1 MSEART
7 RPTTTYWQRLLDD
20 WPEGKAPEPPYR
32 FDYPVRLPDGRVLL
46 LPLRELPEGGRAV
59 ASLIANQASFGVVS
73 ALAGHMAA
81 LARASQIDIVVG
93 LPTLG
98 FAFAPPVAERLG
110 HERFVPLGYSRKFWY
125 EDALS
130 EPVFSITSPG
140 GEKKLYLDPNLVP
153 LLQGKRICLVDDAI
167 STGSSLLAAHRLLAR
182 LGLDLSAVVV
192 AMKQTTRWQGS
203 VGEVSPALR
212 DCVRG
217 VFGCPLFEWAG
228 DGRVPAEGTLPGV
241 P

>member
-1 MSEART
+1 MSGART
-7 RPTTTYWQRLLDD
+7 RPTTTYWQRLLED
-20 WPEGKAPEPPYR
+20 WPDGIEPRSPYR

-73 ALAGHMAA
+73 ALADHMAE
-81 LARASQIDIVVG
+81 LARASGIDIVVG
-93 LPTLG
+93 VPTLG
-98 FAFAPPVAERLG
+98 LAFAPLVAERLG
-110 HERFVPLGYSRKFWY
+110 HERFAPLGYSRKFWY
-125 EDALS
+125 EDSLS

-140 GEKKLYLDPNLVP
+140 GEKKLYLDPNVVP

-182 LGLDLSAVVV
+182 LGLELAAVVV
-192 AMKQTTRWQGS
+192 AMKQTTRWQGP

-228 DGRVPAEGTLPGV
+228 DGWVQIEGTLPAV

>member
-1 MSEART
+1 MSGGRT
-7 RPTTTYWQRLLDD
+7 GPTTDYWQRLLDD
-20 WPEGKAPEPPYR
+20 WPDGKPTQPSYR

-59 ASLIANQASFGVVS
+59 ASLIANQASFSVVS
-73 ALAGHMAA
+73 ALADHMAD
-81 LARASQIDIVVG
+81 LARSSGIDIVVG

-98 FAFAPPVAERLG
+98 LAFAPLVAERLG
-110 HERFVPLGYSRKFWY
+110 HERFAPLSYSRKFWY
-125 EDALS
+125 QDALS

-140 GEKKLYLDPNLVP
+140 GEKKLHLDPNVVP

-182 LGLDLSAVVV
+182 LGLALATVVV
-192 AMKQTTRWQGS
+192 AMKQTTRWQVP
-203 VGEVSPALR
+203 VGDVSAELR

-217 VFGCPLFEWAG
+217 VFGCPLFERAG
-228 DGRVPAEGTLPGV
+228 DGWVPIEGTLPAI